1 MFDFFLNVF
10 LSLYLCCFL
19 YDFSFPLIFNS
30 VCPLTFP
37 STNHVVKSCGNGMND
52 HRACCNAVE
61 NFVSHLQN
69 QSFVTNLQALNCAA
83 TLGLKLQKANITKNI
98 YNLCHISLKDF
109 SVQGQFSFI
118 FYHFKYKIIN
128 SLS

>member
-1 MFDFFLNVF
+1 
-10 LSLYLCCFL
+10 
-19 YDFSFPLIFNS
+19 
-30 VCPLTFP
+30 
-37 STNHVVKSCGNGMND
+37 MND
-52 HRACCNAVE
+52 HKACCNAVE

-83 TLGLKLQKANITKNI
+83 MLGLKLQKANITKNI